1 MTSVFI
7 GIPTFNRPELIVQTI
22 ESVRSQSYTDFRAV
36 VSDNGSD
43 GDTIERVRAYI
54 AALGDPRFSF
64 HVQPRNDGEYGQG
77 RFFLDASQGSPY
89 LMILHDDDLLTPDY
103 LRLAVAA
110 LNGRSHVAIYV
121 ANPWLIDADG
131 AVSASET
138 RNYLDGHG
146 RRRQPAGEFQ
156 VLDAHLAYGFTP
168 ISGTLFRREAL
179 LKSGFVDP
187 DAVGNYPFEC
197 DLFLRLG
204 DIGATGWFS
213 PAQLLKVRFHDG
225 SLRNTLH
232 LMHNPFV
239 VRSMIRLFS
248 ERRYDGWRERR
259 RKALLSRLLR
269 ADALIQLREG
279 DLRNARR
286 SAGQACKANPLSA
299 NGWAAR
305 LQLSLA
311 PERLRKS
318 LPPLAVQSLRSHSRA
333 GSPFAGAGLEK
344 KQESFA

>member
-1 MTSVFI
+1 MTPVFI
-7 GIPTFNRPELIVQTI
+7 GIPTFNRADLVIQTI
-22 ESVRSQSYTDFRAV
+22 ESVRRQSYTDYRV
-36 VSDNGSD
+36 IVSDNGSD
-43 GDTIERVRAYI
+43 GHTIEKVRAFVEG
-54 AALGDPRFSF
+54 LQDPRFSF
-64 HVQPRNDGEYGQG
+64 HLQPRNDGEYGQG
-77 RFFLDASQGSPY
+77 RFFLDASQGSHY

-110 LNGRSHVAIYV
+110 LNGRSHIALYV
-121 ANPWLIDADG
+121 ANPWLIDAAGDI
-131 AVSASET
+131 SAHQT
-138 RNYLDGHG
+138 RTYLEGHG
-146 RRRQPAGEFQ
+146 RKRQAAGEFK

-168 ISGTLFRREAL
+168 ISGTLFRRETL

-187 DAVGNYPFEC
+187 DAVGNFPFEC

-213 PAQLLKVRFHDG
+213 PAQLLRVRFHDG

-259 RKALLSRLLR
+259 RKTLLSRLLR
-269 ADALIQLREG
+269 AEAMIQLREG
-279 DLRNARR
+279 DPR
-286 SAGQACKANPLSA
+286 SARLSAGRACKINPLSI
-299 NGWAAR
+299 NGWRAR
-305 LQLSLA
+305 LQLSLI
-311 PERLRKS
+311 PGRVRKS
-318 LPPLAVQSLRSHSRA
+318 LPPLAPQAMRSHSRA
-333 GSPFAGAGLEK
+333 GSPFPPAAATS